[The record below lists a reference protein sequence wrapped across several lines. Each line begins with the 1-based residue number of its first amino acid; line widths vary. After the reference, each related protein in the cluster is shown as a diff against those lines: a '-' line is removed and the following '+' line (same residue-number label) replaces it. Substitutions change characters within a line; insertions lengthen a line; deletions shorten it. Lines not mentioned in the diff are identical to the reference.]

1 MNQEDLKQ
9 WQESERKS
17 LVVSHQIQY
26 ASQKYI
32 DPSGLEELKAKQKLE
47 MQALLI
53 KQKIDWLKAANK
65 PLVFEWEN
73 RQLSRIYNEVY
84 YRINI
89 QENTIEAVLILP
101 ESNVFMTFTQ
111 KGQGISNPNTTLWI
125 PEPGLEMAKLL

>member
-17 LVVSHQIQY
+17 LAVSHQIQY

-53 KQKIDWLKAANK
+53 KQKIDGLKADNK
-65 PLVFEWEN
+65 PLVFEWKN
-73 RQLSRIYNEVY
+73 RQLSRIYNQVY
-84 YRINI
+84 YRHNI
-89 QENTIEAVLILP
+89 QENTVEAVLILP
-101 ESNVFMTFTQ
+101 EANLFMTFTQ
-111 KGQGISNPNTTLWI
+111 NGQGISNPNTTLWI